1 LLTSDRSINAVNNY
15 VLNRIEAAHF
25 KPSGVLIKSLWSSGP
40 SEAATEQVVTRTFT
54 EVMNVLS
61 ANMERLVLGAK
72 ASISDLNKLEKH
84 LKSIDEVVS
93 RGGWLVSSAKNELF
107 AQPWMMLGG
116 NLGQLTELVENLA
129 SLKGV
134 RGYRDD
140 APAHVV
146 ATLQVL
152 ESMAKDMNKL
162 RIHATAPDLVDDT
175 IHVHINF
182 LRDYLKGLRG
192 RRTTNVIRL

>member
-1 LLTSDRSINAVNNY
+1 MLTSYRSINAVNNY
-15 VLNRIEAAHF
+15 VLHRIEAAHF
-25 KPSGVLIKSLWSSGP
+25 KRVLIKSLWSSCP
-40 SEAATEQVVTRTFT
+40 SEAATKQVVTRTFT

-61 ANMERLVLGAK
+61 ANMERLVLDAK

-84 LKSIDEVVS
+84 LESIDKVVS
-93 RGGWLVSSAKNELF
+93 RGGWLVSSAKNEFF
-107 AQPWMMLGG
+107 AQPWMTLGK

-140 APAHVV
+140 APAQVV
-146 ATLQVL
+146 ATLQML
-152 ESMAKDMNKL
+152 ASMAKDMGQL
-162 RIHATAPDLVDDT
+162 RIHATAPDLVDDP
-175 IHVHINF
+175 IHVHMNF